1 VLWFWIGFVAFVLV
15 MLALD
20 LGVFHR
26 EAHTV
31 SFKESAVWV
40 SIWVALA
47 VVFGAC
53 IPFYHEHGTKAAIEF
68 FTGYILEQS
77 LSMDNVF
84 VIALI
89 FAYFR
94 VPQQYQHRVLFWGI
108 IGVLVMRGA
117 MIGIGAQLINQFH
130 WILYVFGAFLIYTG
144 FKMAFAGEE
153 DDIAPDQNFVVRL
166 VKRFIPVHTQFD
178 GQNFFTRIDGK
189 LFATPL
195 FVVLMIVET
204 TDLIFAVDSI
214 PAIFGV
220 TTDSFIVFTSNVFAV
235 LGLRSLY
242 FLLAGAM
249 GLFRYLK
256 LGLSIVLIFVG
267 VKMLELH
274 HHLLPHD
281 HPVAHFLDEYKHT
294 ISLSVIVGVLT
305 ISVIA
310 SLIAAKHDPHPEAS
324 GEEPALP
331 PDSPLVD
338 PTTDPI
344 P

>member
-1 VLWFWIGFVAFVLV
+1 MIWFWIGFVVFVLL

-31 SFKESAVWV
+31 SFKESAIWVTVWV
-40 SIWVALA
+40 ILA
-47 VVFGAC
+47 AIFGAC
-53 IPFYHEHGTKAAIEF
+53 IPFYHEGGSKAAIEY

-89 FAYFR
+89 FTYFR

-117 MIGIGAQLINQFH
+117 MIAVGARLIEEFH
-130 WILYVFGAFLIYTG
+130 WILYLFGAFLVYTG
-144 FKMAFAGEE
+144 FKMAFAGEDE
-153 DDIAPDQNFVVRL
+153 DLAPDQNFVVRT
-166 VKRFIPVHTQFD
+166 VKRFVPVHSQFE
-178 GQNFFTRIDGK
+178 GQNFFIRIDGK

-195 FVVLMIVET
+195 FVVLLIVET

-220 TTDSFIVFTSNVFAV
+220 TTDPFIVFTSNVFAV

-256 LGLSIVLIFVG
+256 FGLSIVLVFVG
-267 VKMLELH
+267 IKMLELQ
-274 HHLLPHD
+274 HHLLPAGNS
-281 HPVAHFLDEYKHT
+281 VRQFLDDYKHT
-294 ISLSVIVGVLT
+294 ISLTVIVGVLFV
-305 ISVIA
+305 SVVA
-310 SLIAAKHDPHPEAS
+310 SLIAAKYDPEPEHSAAD
-324 GEEPALP
+324 EPALP
-331 PDSPLVD
+331 PDSPLVQD
-338 PTTDPI
+338 GPA
-344 P
+344 